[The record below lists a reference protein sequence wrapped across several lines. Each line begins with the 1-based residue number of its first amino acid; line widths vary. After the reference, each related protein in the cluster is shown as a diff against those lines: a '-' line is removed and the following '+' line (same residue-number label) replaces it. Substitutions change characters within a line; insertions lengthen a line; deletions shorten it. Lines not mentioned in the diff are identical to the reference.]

1 MLTLQSLQSCVR
13 DSQKT
18 LDFHFAP
25 LCSPQPNAENPSS
38 ETEIDDGVEL
48 ATQDPEHT
56 AAREN
61 TYANELTDDEHDQEE
76 DYDGE
81 HDQEEDSNTEN
92 DGRIDDEVQPAD
104 EQMKTPE
111 VERLQALNQ
120 PADAQNNVTLKQEP
134 QDNSLSDINN
144 ETRPAETY
152 SQNQSLND
160 TNFSIR
166 PAETYYEIERGLT
179 NGDPS
184 TISKLRNNSP
194 ILSRPETDTIFD
206 LCQKLDFVPVQFKLV
221 KYLEDRRAEIG
232 TEKKTDPIPS
242 TRDLAHPDEI
252 YDVLCV
258 GQAHTDTAKIRRAYD
273 QMNLF
278 DKVNQL
284 ARTDVAAREHV
295 KEDKLY
301 IWHLEN
307 LATRKAGN
315 VSADKKKI
323 ITENYKNQY
332 HAGGKWTEVST
343 WFGGKGI
350 VMVFVLAGSFFP
362 SSYAPRAKSMCL

>member
-1 MLTLQSLQSCVR
+1 MLTLQSLQSC
-13 DSQKT
+13 QKT
-18 LDFHFAP
+18 LDSHFAP
-25 LCSPQPNAENPSS
+25 LCSSQPNAEYPTS

-56 AAREN
+56 SVREN
-61 TYANELTDDEHDQEE
+61 TYANEPTDDENDQ
-76 DYDGE
+76 G
-81 HDQEEDSNTEN
+81 EDSDTEN
-92 DGRIDDEVQPAD
+92 DGRIYEVQPAD
-104 EQMKTPE
+104 KQMKTPTT
-111 VERLQALNQ
+111 ERLQALNQ
-120 PADAQNNVTLKQEP
+120 PADEQNNVLLKEEP
-134 QDNSLSDINN
+134 QDNSLNDTNLEI
-144 ETRPAETY
+144 RPAETY
-152 SQNQSLND
+152 SQDQLLSD
-160 TNFSIR
+160 TSIEIR
-166 PAETYYEIERGLT
+166 PAEIHYEIERGLT
-179 NGDPS
+179 NSDPS
-184 TISKLRNNSP
+184 TISKLRTNST

-232 TEKKTDPIPS
+232 TDKKTDPLPS
-242 TRDLAHPDEI
+242 TCDLAHPDEI

-284 ARTDVAAREHV
+284 ARTDVAAKEHV
-295 KEDKLY
+295 KEEKLY

-307 LATRKAGN
+307 LAARKAGN
-315 VSADKKKI
+315 VSLDKKKI
-323 ITENYKNQY
+323 IVENYKNQY
-332 HAGGKWTEVST
+332 HAGGKWTEVSK

-362 SSYAPRAKSMCL
+362 SSYASPSKINVSLDVNEQHSNRNPS